1 MVDDLVTVLVPARN
15 EERSIV
21 ACLRSVLGQDHRDLQ
36 VVVVDGDSTDRTA
49 ALVQALRDE
58 DPRVE
63 LVCNPRHNI
72 PSSLNLGLSRARG
85 RWLVRVDAHST
96 VPPDYVSVAV
106 RRLHEGRWG
115 GVGGR
120 KDAVGR
126 TPAGRAIALVLSSR
140 LGVGNST
147 YHHGTST
154 RTVEHLAFGAYPTA
168 LLREVGGWDESLEAN
183 EDFEM
188 DHRLQQAGYPLLF
201 DPAMAIAWEC
211 RQSIADLWR
220 QYLRYGRGKADVALL
235 HPESLR
241 PRHVAPPLFVLY
253 VAAAVGLGPIRPA
266 RSVAMLAPYALV
278 VALESLRCARALE
291 GTHERLAVPP
301 AFAAM
306 HLAWGTGFWLGL
318 VDRLGGR
325 RRGRSGVSAPS
336 GD

>member
-1 MVDDLVTVLVPARN
+1 MDDLVTVLVPARN
-15 EERSIV
+15 EERTI
-21 ACLRSVLGQDHRDLQ
+21 ADCLRSVLEQDHRDLQ

-49 ALVQALRDE
+49 ALVRDLGAV

-63 LVCNPRHNI
+63 LVHNPRQNI
-72 PSSLNLGLSRARG
+72 PSSLNLGLAHARG

-96 VPPDYVSVAV
+96 VPPEYVSVAV
-106 RRLHEGRWG
+106 GRLREGRWG

-126 TPAGRAIALVLSSR
+126 TPTGRAIAVVMSSR

-183 EDFEM
+183 EDFEL
-188 DHRLQQAGYPLLF
+188 DHRLQDAGHLLLF

-211 RQSIADLWR
+211 RQSVADLWR
-220 QYLRYGRGKADVALL
+220 QYLRYGRGKADVAAL

-253 VAAAVGLGPIRPA
+253 AAAAVGLAPVRPA
-266 RSVAMLAPYALV
+266 RSIAMLAPYVAV
-278 VALESLRCARALE
+278 VALESMRCARRLASTE
-291 GTHERLAVPP
+291 ERLVVPP

-318 VDRLGGR
+318 LGRLTVR
-325 RRGRSGVSAPS
+325 HRG
-336 GD
+336 